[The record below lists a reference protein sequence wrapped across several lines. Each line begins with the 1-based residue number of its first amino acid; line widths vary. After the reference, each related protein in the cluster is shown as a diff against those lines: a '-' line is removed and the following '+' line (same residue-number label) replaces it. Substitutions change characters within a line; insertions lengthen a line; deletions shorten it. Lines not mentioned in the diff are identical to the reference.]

1 MIGKGKK
8 NEITFEETI
17 GDDWS
22 RDLEVTESPLSHRS
36 LFYLGL
42 VVFLIGAIVFGRILF
57 LSFGDNK
64 FYRAR
69 AEANLNQVQKLSA
82 PRGLIVDRNG
92 VVLAEDK
99 PVFYA
104 VLEVKDFL
112 RSKEYRQ
119 KTLDFVQQI
128 LGIAEEDVWK
138 LIDDNNSGAVSG
150 SIILGS
156 ELSERQLI
164 EMESL
169 DLPTLNVVSGFGRL
183 YKNGEIFSPIIGY
196 TGPVTSDDLQD
207 HPNLDGSDLVGKA
220 GVEFYYDDY
229 LRGVSGSVVK
239 IRDALGNILEEKKVK
254 EPEIGQPL
262 KLTIDAELQ
271 EYFYNRFQSGLRSLG
286 RSVGVGLAI
295 NPQNGEVLSLINIP
309 SFDNNVFINGTGE
322 EKGKLLNAQNQPL
335 FNRAIAGFYS
345 PGSTIKPL
353 VGVAALEEN
362 VIDKDKNIFSPG
374 YLDVPNPYNPDNPS
388 RFLDW
393 RYQGYVDLSAALA
406 QSSNVYFYIV
416 GGGSPSMTLSKPS
429 IVDDGIRGL
438 GIERLGIWW
447 QKFGLGQVT
456 GIDLPGEASGFL
468 PSVKYKEDKTGSPWL
483 LGDTYNVSIG
493 QGDLLVT
500 PIQLL
505 SYIEAIANGG
515 KIYRPRVAKD
525 LVMPEIT
532 YNLSNSSD
540 SISEVQRGMI
550 QAVETSMG
558 TAKSLSWIPMQIA
571 GKTGSA
577 QVKNKAQENAF
588 FVGYAPASDGSLTNG
603 PILKPEIA
611 ILVLVE
617 NSKEGSLNTL
627 PIAGDVLNWY
637 YVNRI
642 ENKD

>member
-1 MIGKGKK
+1 MIGKSKK

-196 TGPVTSDDLQD
+196 TGSVTSDDLQD

-271 EYFYNRFQSGLRSLG
+271 EYFYNRLQSGLRSLG

-309 SFDNNVFINGTGE
+309 SFDNNVFINGTEE
-322 EKGKLLNAQNQPL
+322 EKGKLQN
-335 FNRAIAGFYS
+335 S
-345 PGSTIKPL
+345 
-353 VGVAALEEN
+353 
-362 VIDKDKNIFSPG
+362 G
-374 YLDVPNPYNPDNPS
+374 Y
-388 RFLDW
+388 
-393 RYQGYVDLSAALA
+393 
-406 QSSNVYFYIV
+406 
-416 GGGSPSMTLSKPS
+416 
-429 IVDDGIRGL
+429 
-438 GIERLGIWW
+438 
-447 QKFGLGQVT
+447 
-456 GIDLPGEASGFL
+456 
-468 PSVKYKEDKTGSPWL
+468 
-483 LGDTYNVSIG
+483 
-493 QGDLLVT
+493 
-500 PIQLL
+500 
-505 SYIEAIANGG
+505 
-515 KIYRPRVAKD
+515 
-525 LVMPEIT
+525 
-532 YNLSNSSD
+532 
-540 SISEVQRGMI
+540 
-550 QAVETSMG
+550 
-558 TAKSLSWIPMQIA
+558 
-571 GKTGSA
+571 
-577 QVKNKAQENAF
+577 
-588 FVGYAPASDGSLTNG
+588 
-603 PILKPEIA
+603 
-611 ILVLVE
+611 
-617 NSKEGSLNTL
+617 
-627 PIAGDVLNWY
+627 
-637 YVNRI
+637 
-642 ENKD
+642 